1 MKIFLVFLSVLAYGW
16 AKSIF
21 EDVPHIEHLTKENFD
36 TVLTSDKVWLVEFF
50 DAKNEK
56 SKQSVK
62 ELEKTARILAGIAKI
77 GIVDAA
83 EDKTLAHDYDAKET
97 PTIILFGYDKKKP
110 TLYKDEISSLQ
121 LIKKVGAQVKTLVR
135 AREEKEP
142 NPKKDVIKLTA
153 DNFEKKVLES
163 DGIWFVKYYDPNCA
177 HSKAFAPEYAKAASA
192 LKGAVHVGAINMDV
206 EPYDKLGEPYKID
219 KVPFVKVFAGDKV
232 MPGDYDD
239 LVAGGRTSTGLI
251 DRALVE
257 LEKLVKNRL
266 DQEKPADL
274 YEFAED
280 SGEKKDDKKVKK
292 EKEEKKEKVDKKEKD
307 KKKDKKADKKDTKE
321 EL

>member
-1 MKIFLVFLSVLAYGW
+1 
-16 AKSIF
+16 
-21 EDVPHIEHLTKENFD
+21 LTKENFD

-50 DAKNEK
+50 DAKNEN
-56 SKQSVK
+56 SKKSVK
-62 ELEKTARILAGIAKI
+62 ELEKTARILSGIAKI
-77 GIVDAA
+77 GVVDAA
-83 EDKTLAHDYDAKET
+83 EDKALAHDYDAKDT
-97 PTIILFGYDKKKP
+97 PTIILFGYDKQKP
-110 TLYKDEISSLQ
+110 TLYKDEILSQQ

-142 NPKKDVIKLTA
+142 NPKRDVIKLTA

-206 EPYDKLGEPYKID
+206 EPYDKLGEPYGIE
-219 KVPFVKVFAGDKV
+219 KVPYVKVFAADKV
-232 MPGDYDD
+232 KPGDYDD
-239 LVAGGRTSTGLI
+239 LVAGGRTATGLI

-257 LEKLVKNRL
+257 LEKLVKQRL
-266 DQEKPADL
+266 DKEKPADL

-280 SGEKKDDKKVKK
+280 S
-292 EKEEKKEKVDKKEKD
+292 EEKKEKKAKKDKKEKD
-307 KKKDKKADKKDTKE
+307 KDSKKEKR
-321 EL
+321 